1 MEFTVENSLYTLT
14 ALTFMNT
21 AVAIVKT
28 CCTKRDPE
36 PQPFD
41 YELIYSI
48 KEQINE
54 LKQDILDLHN
64 QVNQANQQDESESVE
79 QYQIIPPNRIIES
92 EEAEQTQDTEQTHE
106 TEQTQDAP
114 AITEDK
120 HSALCRLLA
129 NNSSVYCSYKGT
141 SFQAIFQLTPTAPHG
156 YVIRDSQNNVY
167 ETPTDFSFTKKR
179 QVNPNIHSD
188 NGWDS
193 VYIQKGEN
201 KKGNPKKLSLKKLVD
216 PL

>member
-1 MEFTVENSLYTLT
+1 MEVTLENSLYTLT
-14 ALTFMNT
+14 ALTFVNT
-21 AVAIVKT
+21 VVAIVRT
-28 CCTKRDPE
+28 CCAKRDPE
-36 PQPFD
+36 PEPFD
-41 YELIYSI
+41 YELIHSI
-48 KEQINE
+48 KEQIND

-64 QVNQANQQDESESVE
+64 QITNTNQETNQPVDSEDVV
-79 QYQIIPPNRIIES
+79 QYQIIPPNRIES
-92 EEAEQTQDTEQTHE
+92 EDEVE
-106 TEQTQDAP
+106 TEETKEP
-114 AITEDK
+114 AAVVEDK

-141 SFQAIFQLTPTAPHG
+141 SFQGTFQLTPTAPHG
-156 YVIRDSQNNVY
+156 YVIRDSQNNIY

>member
-1 MEFTVENSLYTLT
+1 MEVTLENSLYTLT

-21 AVAIVKT
+21 AVAIVRT

-36 PQPFD
+36 PEPFD
-41 YELIYSI
+41 YELIHSI

-64 QVNQANQQDESESVE
+64 KVTNQETNQQVESEDVV
-79 QYQIIPPNRIIES
+79 QYQIIPPNRIEP
-92 EEAEQTQDTEQTHE
+92 EVE
-106 TEQTQDAP
+106 TEETKEPEAVG
-114 AITEDK
+114 DK

-141 SFQAIFQLTPTAPHG
+141 SFQGIFQLTPTAPHG
-156 YVIRDSQNNVY
+156 YVIRDSQNNIY